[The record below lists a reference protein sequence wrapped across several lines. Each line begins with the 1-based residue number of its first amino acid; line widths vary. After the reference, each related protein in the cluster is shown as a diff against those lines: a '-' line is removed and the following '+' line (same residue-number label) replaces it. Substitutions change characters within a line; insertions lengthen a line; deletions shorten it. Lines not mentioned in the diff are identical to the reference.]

1 MQGNEKEWMADLEV
15 KTILTL
21 ELQMMNKLLNDN
33 YRSEELVFSNKMD
46 YEVHNEKF
54 VIQKSKVGVL
64 VVLVQSIDVFA
75 QSSNVCAQSTYLLAQ
90 LVEGV
95 QGVQRNPE
103 LEGGL
108 DF

>member
-33 YRSEELVFSNKMD
+33 YRTEELVFSNKMD

-54 VIQKSKVGVL
+54 VI
-64 VVLVQSIDVFA
+64 
-75 QSSNVCAQSTYLLAQ
+75 
-90 LVEGV
+90 
-95 QGVQRNPE
+95 
-103 LEGGL
+103 
-108 DF
+108 